1 MLFDSKPAEAT
12 VNIRKTLLVITSATF
27 ISLSFA
33 TLAATSHDTDNRP
46 FIRLSEEGSK
56 AARNISMARVAIF
69 DGQSQEAMKLVDQA
83 KATLATAAQDVD
95 KLAIKKPDKADSGPM
110 IPIDAKLTM
119 ADDFTLTPERRKDL
133 DKINEHLKKGETKEA
148 LNLLRPADVRLTLT
162 TLFMPIDTT
171 AKAVDQAAKLLAESK
186 YYEANLAL
194 KKAEDGWVI
203 DSQSFTD
210 YLAGLPSNDKK
221 AVAANTPNTDK
232 PEASKPEK

>member
-1 MLFDSKPAEAT
+1 M
-12 VNIRKTLLVITSATF
+12 NIRKTLLVITSATF

-171 AKAVDQAAKLLAESK
+171 AKAVDQAAKLLSESK

>member
-1 MLFDSKPAEAT
+1 M
-12 VNIRKTLLVITSATF
+12 NIRKTLLVITSATF

>member
-1 MLFDSKPAEAT
+1 

-33 TLAATSHDTDNRP
+33 TLATTSHDTDNRP

-119 ADDFTLTPERRKDL
+119 ADDFTLTPGRRKDL

-221 AVAANTPNTDK
+221 AVAANTPNADK

>member
-1 MLFDSKPAEAT
+1 M
-12 VNIRKTLLVITSATF
+12 NIRKTLLVITSATF
-27 ISLSFA
+27 ISLSFS

-221 AVAANTPNTDK
+221 AVAANTPNADK

>member
-1 MLFDSKPAEAT
+1 M
-12 VNIRKTLLVITSATF
+12 NIRKTLLVITSATF

-119 ADDFTLTPERRKDL
+119 ADDFTLTPEKRKDL

>member
-46 FIRLSEEGSK
+46 FIRLSEEGAK

>member
-1 MLFDSKPAEAT
+1 M
-12 VNIRKTLLVITSATF
+12 NIRKTLLVITSATF

-33 TLAATSHDTDNRP
+33 TLAATSHDTDNRS
-46 FIRLSEEGSK
+46 FIRLSEEGAK

-148 LNLLRPADVRLTLT
+148 LNLLRPADVIPNT
-162 TLFMPIDTT
+162 T
-171 AKAVDQAAKLLAESK
+171 KKLL
-186 YYEANLAL
+186 YITV
-194 KKAEDGWVI
+194 GTI
-203 DSQSFTD
+203 QIF
-210 YLAGLPSNDKK
+210 
-221 AVAANTPNTDK
+221 
-232 PEASKPEK
+232 

>member
-1 MLFDSKPAEAT
+1 M
-12 VNIRKTLLVITSATF
+12 NIRKTLLVITSATF

-171 AKAVDQAAKLLAESK
+171 AKAVDQAAKLLSESK

-221 AVAANTPNTDK
+221 AVAANTPNADK

>member
-1 MLFDSKPAEAT
+1 M
-12 VNIRKTLLVITSATF
+12 NIRKTLLVITSATF

-83 KATLATAAQDVD
+83 KTTLATAAQDVD

-221 AVAANTPNTDK
+221 AVAANTPNADK

>member
-1 MLFDSKPAEAT
+1 M
-12 VNIRKTLLVITSATF
+12 NIRKTLLVITSATF

-33 TLAATSHDTDNRP
+33 TLAATSHDTDNRS

>member
-1 MLFDSKPAEAT
+1 M
-12 VNIRKTLLVITSATF
+12 NIRKTLLVITSATF

-171 AKAVDQAAKLLAESK
+171 AKAVAQAAKLLAESK

-221 AVAANTPNTDK
+221 AVAANTPNADK

>member
-1 MLFDSKPAEAT
+1 MLFDSKPVEAT

-221 AVAANTPNTDK
+221 AVAANTPNADK

>member
-1 MLFDSKPAEAT
+1 M
-12 VNIRKTLLVITSATF
+12 NIRKTLLVITSATF

-221 AVAANTPNTDK
+221 AVAANTPNADK

>member
-1 MLFDSKPAEAT
+1 

-83 KATLATAAQDVD
+83 KTTLATAAQDVD

-221 AVAANTPNTDK
+221 AVAANTPNADK

>member
-1 MLFDSKPAEAT
+1 M
-12 VNIRKTLLVITSATF
+12 NIRKTLLVITSATF
-27 ISLSFA
+27 ISLSFS

>member
-1 MLFDSKPAEAT
+1 M
-12 VNIRKTLLVITSATF
+12 NIRKTLLVITSATF

-33 TLAATSHDTDNRP
+33 TLAATNHDTDNRP

-221 AVAANTPNTDK
+221 AVAANTPNADK